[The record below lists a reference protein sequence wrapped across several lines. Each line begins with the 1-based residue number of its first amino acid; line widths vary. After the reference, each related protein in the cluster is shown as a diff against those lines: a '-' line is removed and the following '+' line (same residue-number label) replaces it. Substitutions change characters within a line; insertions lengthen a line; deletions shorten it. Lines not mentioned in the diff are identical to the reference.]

1 MPDSITPFLA
11 IWTDPRA
18 TIRRIVETEPT
29 RNVLALAL
37 VGGGLGAL
45 ESAWFAALGHPATV
59 SRLWP
64 IAVAFRVAFGAVWGV
79 IGLYAAGWLVGVF
92 CRALGGVASS
102 IELRAALAW
111 SSIPGITATAL
122 SIAAVLLGVI
132 NPPHFGHHLMPKMN
146 GSTAELGLL
155 NGVLI
160 FWGFIVQLKCIG
172 EVNRFS
178 AWRAFTA
185 IILIAVA
192 LTVLLILLVYL
203 AQGMA
208 GHRVA
213 AVRSPGLNQ
222 QPASSLRLTKPPPLS
237 RSATCSPDGSRGGVR
252 PGCAP
257 PVAERRA
264 CRPARKLAPPW

>member
-29 RNVLALAL
+29 RNVLALAM

-45 ESAWFAALGHPATV
+45 ESAWFAALSHPATV

-185 IILIAVA
+185 IILIAIA

-213 AVRSPGLNQ
+213 AV
-222 QPASSLRLTKPPPLS
+222 
-237 RSATCSPDGSRGGVR
+237 
-252 PGCAP
+252 
-257 PVAERRA
+257 
-264 CRPARKLAPPW
+264 